1 MAAMNTLS
9 RKQTTKNT
17 RFKVVLRASTLTLLL
32 VFLAACGSQRPAVV
46 TVKQRAAVSGAKA
59 PDLVAVK
66 AKPEPRKSAKP
77 TNQETAVTHD
87 DAAVELVAKTA
98 ATTASATALTIEERA
113 IEAAETYLGVRYRY
127 AGTSHSGID
136 CSGLMN
142 QVYEELGVSIPR
154 TSGGIMNITAP
165 VLLNHAQP
173 GDFVFFA
180 TGRSRARVSH
190 VGMVTRVVNGDVEF
204 IHAST
209 SQGVIKSM
217 LSERYW
223 NNAFLRA
230 GRIE

>member
-1 MAAMNTLS
+1 M
-9 RKQTTKNT
+9 
-17 RFKVVLRASTLTLLL
+17 ASTLTLLL

-46 TVKQRAAVSGAKA
+46 TVKQRAAVSEAKA

-77 TNQETAVTHD
+77 TNQETAVTRD

-98 ATTASATALTIEERA
+98 VTTASATALTIEERA

>member
-1 MAAMNTLS
+1 M
-9 RKQTTKNT
+9 
-17 RFKVVLRASTLTLLL
+17 VLRASTLALLL
-32 VFLAACGSQRPAVV
+32 VVLTACGSQRPAVV
-46 TVKQRAAVSGAKA
+46 TVKKRAAVPEAKA
-59 PDLVAVK
+59 SDLVTVK
-66 AKPEPRKSAKP
+66 AKPEPRKTVKPQPKNQQMAITSDGEAVAESIAK
-77 TNQETAVTHD
+77 TAVTI
-87 DAAVELVAKTA
+87 
-98 ATTASATALTIEERA
+98 ASATALTIEERA

-127 AGTSHSGID
+127 AGTTRSGID

-142 QVYEELGVSIPR
+142 QVYKELGLSIPR
-154 TSGGIMNITAP
+154 TSGGIMNVTAP
-165 VLLNHAQP
+165 VLLDHTQP

-217 LSERYW
+217 LSEHYW

-230 GRIE
+230 GRIEE